1 MCGKANLPSTASLP
15 YSAFQLTG
23 KIILH
28 GNHSIPTA
36 ADQLLIPFGVAATSP
51 QGSATLGGEFAF
63 RGDHHELVEA
73 DGCLTQIGLKEE
85 YLGTSNPFPQMR
97 EIIDLKKEKNF
108 FEPRVIEYQTGGAL
122 SWD

>member
-1 MCGKANLPSTASLP
+1 MCGKANLPSAASLP
-15 YSAFQLTG
+15 YSPSSSPDRAS
-23 KIILH
+23 LH
-28 GNHSIPTA
+28 DNHSVPTA
-36 ADQLLIPFGVAATSP
+36 AGKLLIQFGVAAINQEGP
-51 QGSATLGGEFAF
+51 AIQGGEFGF
-63 RGDHHELVEA
+63 DGDQHEIVEA
-73 DGCLTQIGLKEE
+73 DRRLTQIGLKEE